1 MRPDGHPGVLP
12 GVLPTGH
19 APGSAPPPGRAAPDN
34 LRGALFMI
42 GAALVFSVEA
52 LFLRWMAARG
62 IPIGTQLLARCL
74 GQLTWVAPSILAAG
88 LAVMRTRRLGLHL
101 LRGLSSLVTWGLY
114 FLSFAFLDLASAT
127 VLSFTNVMFTSL
139 LAGPVLGE
147 RVGPAR
153 WAATLGGLAGVALM
167 LRPWSPEGAALPL
180 AGVAAALA
188 AALCWC
194 GITLTSRMLT
204 RTERTLTV
212 VGWVGVVTTLGV
224 LPLAIAGWRPLGPGD
239 LAILAVFG
247 LVTPGILW
255 LTTEA
260 LRHGEASAVGPL
272 QYLRLPVV
280 ALAGWWLFG
289 EVPDGAA
296 WLGAAV
302 ILGSALTITAVE
314 ARRR

>member
-1 MRPDGHPGVLP
+1 M
-12 GVLPTGH
+12 
-19 APGSAPPPGRAAPDN
+19 
-34 LRGALFMI
+34 RGALFML
-42 GAALVFSVEA
+42 GAALMFSVEA

-74 GQLTWVAPSILAAG
+74 GQLAWVAPSIMAAG
-88 LAVMRTRRLGLHL
+88 LLVMRTRRLGLHL
-101 LRGLSSLVTWGLY
+101 LRGVCSLATWGLY

-127 VLSFTNVMFTSL
+127 VLSFTNVMFTSM

-153 WAATLGGLAGVALM
+153 WAATLAGLAGVALM
-167 LRPWSPEGAALPL
+167 LRPWSAGAAIPLP
-180 AGVAAALA
+180 GVAAALA

-194 GITLTSRMLT
+194 GITLTSRVLT

-212 VGWVGVVTTLGV
+212 VGWVGVVTTLSV
-224 LPLAIAGWRPLGPGD
+224 LPIAVAGWQPLAWGD
-239 LAILAVFG
+239 IAILAVFG

-272 QYLRLPVV
+272 QYMRLPVV
-280 ALAGWWLFG
+280 ALAGWWLFA

-302 ILGSALTITAVE
+302 IVGSALTITAVE